1 MWRAARPAAFCRPA
15 RRSQPSFAFLWPQ
28 VRVFLGKGFCCG
40 GVRVLHK
47 ALVLVPIL
55 AWLGVGALL
64 HQTRGWPAAKLD
76 EPTVVVVPPRPA
88 AAQAPAAPG
97 VVLKVADR
105 SGLARELQKELKR
118 VGCYEGDVTGAWTAP
133 ARQAMR
139 RFTERV
145 NAKLPVDEPDLVLLK
160 LVQGQGE
167 RVCACG
173 MGPAGTGGTCAG
185 AVAELKAP
193 PAPAP
198 EETTQRA
205 TPLIIGAAA
214 TATALSRSEPS
225 AATSAAT
232 PAASPQLSED
242 EQRRPRPAR
251 QGGPPPPESVYP
263 SRRQPAA
270 APRRADERPPV
281 VVQSLVRNVQ
291 RALDKLGIR

>member
-1 MWRAARPAAFCRPA
+1 
-15 RRSQPSFAFLWPQ
+15 
-28 VRVFLGKGFCCG
+28 
-40 GVRVLHK
+40 LHK

-64 HQTRGWPAAKLD
+64 HQTRGWPAAKRD

-88 AAQAPAAPG
+88 AAQAATAPG

-118 VGCYEGDVTGAWTAP
+118 VGCYEGDVTGAWTAA

-160 LVQGQGE
+160 LVQGQAE

-173 MGPAGTGGTCAG
+173 TGPAGTSGTCAG

-193 PAPAP
+193 PPAP

-205 TPLIIGAAA
+205 TPLLIGAAA

-225 AATSAAT
+225 AATSTT
-232 PAASPQLSED
+232 PASPPQLSED
-242 EQRRPRPAR
+242 EQRRPPPAR
-251 QGGPPPPESVYP
+251 QGGPTPPESVYP
-263 SRRQPAA
+263 SRRQPA

>member
-1 MWRAARPAAFCRPA
+1 
-15 RRSQPSFAFLWPQ
+15 
-28 VRVFLGKGFCCG
+28 
-40 GVRVLHK
+40 
-47 ALVLVPIL
+47 LVLVPIL

-64 HQTRGWPAAKLD
+64 HQTRGWPAPKLD
-76 EPTVVVVPPRPA
+76 EPTVVVVPPRA
-88 AAQAPAAPG
+88 SAAQAPAAGG
-97 VVLKVADR
+97 VVLKAADR
-105 SGLARELQKELKR
+105 AGLARELQKELKR

-160 LVQGQGE
+160 LVQGQAE

-173 MGPAGTGGTCAG
+173 TGPAGTSGTCAG
-185 AVAELKAP
+185 AVAQLKASP
-193 PAPAP
+193 GPAP
-198 EETTQRA
+198 EETTQQA

-214 TATALSRSEPS
+214 TAAALSRSEPS
-225 AATSAAT
+225 APTSATT
-232 PAASPQLSED
+232 PASTPQLSED

-251 QGGPPPPESVYP
+251 QGGPTPPESVYP
-263 SRRQPAA
+263 SRRQPAS
-270 APRRADERPPV
+270 PRRADERPPV